1 MPIDLSN
8 SAQLGTA
15 TVPGI
20 KYRDKTA
27 TYERR
32 LFNWTG
38 PSSYVSGGETVDT
51 LQTFGLGSVPIVFA
65 GPAYNG
71 TDLRI
76 ARWNRSTKKMQWFD
90 LAGAEIAG
98 GVNLS
103 AYSFQ
108 GEALGW

>member
-8 SAQLGTA
+8 ATQVGTA

-38 PSSYVSGGETVDT
+38 PASYPTGGEVINT
-51 LQTFGLGSVPIVFA
+51 LSTFGLGTVPIVLA
-65 GPAYNG
+65 NPARNA
-71 TDLRI
+71 TVILI
-76 ARWNRSTKKMQWFD
+76 PRWDRANKKMQWFD
-90 LAGAEIAG
+90 LAGNEVANG
-98 GVNLS
+98 TDLS